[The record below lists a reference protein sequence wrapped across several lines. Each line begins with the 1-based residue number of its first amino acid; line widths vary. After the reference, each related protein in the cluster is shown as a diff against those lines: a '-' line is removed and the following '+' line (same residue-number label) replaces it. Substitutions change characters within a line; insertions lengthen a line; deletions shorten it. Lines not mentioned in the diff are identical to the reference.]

1 MTHRYDIEGLKT
13 RIEGIKTE
21 ENPALVRQKSRDFYW
36 YSPTLKRQLEN
47 VTGDILVSPASE
59 GEVLRVLA
67 AAYELG
73 IPVTPRGTGTG
84 NYGQAMPLSGGIIL
98 DMSGMDKVKE
108 IGLGRLVAEP
118 GAMLAKIDRQTRP
131 HSGQELRL
139 FPSTYAT
146 ASLGGFI
153 AGGSGGVGS
162 IRWGGLRD
170 AGNILSLKVA
180 TMEATPRILTLT
192 GDDLHKVAHA
202 YGTNGIIT
210 EVSVPLAPAYTWVD
224 LIVGFNT
231 LAEAAAYANA
241 LGEQD
246 GLLLKELAV
255 IAAPVPHDVFL
266 RHQKF
271 LPRDKH
277 IAVIMVA
284 EHALDATLA
293 FTRRVSG
300 AEVLFRQDAMS
311 PEELRGLPPAFEL
324 AWNHTTLRAL
334 RVDPSITYLQTLYPF
349 PNQLEL
355 VEKVHAHFGD
365 EVIAHLE
372 FVRFDGKITC
382 FGLPLVRFTSEE
394 RLEEIIRIHEDM
406 GVPVFNPHRYTLEE
420 GGMKQTDAVQLA
432 FKREADPRGLLNPG
446 KMIAWENPD
455 YDYASGRTYLFPGL
469 ADRAA

>member
-1 MTHRYDIEGLKT
+1 MTHRYDIEGLKS
-13 RIEGIKTE
+13 RIDGIKTE
-21 ENPALVRQKSRDFYW
+21 DNPALVRQKSRDFFW

-59 GEVLRVLA
+59 SEVLRVLA

-84 NYGQAMPLSGGIIL
+84 NYGQAMPLSGGVVL

-108 IGLGRLVAEP
+108 IGPGRLVAEP

-170 AGNILSLKVA
+170 AGNVLSLKVA
-180 TMEATPRILTLT
+180 TMEASPRVLTLT

-210 EVSVPLAPAYTWVD
+210 EVSVPLAPAYTWVEV
-224 LIVGFNT
+224 IVGFDT
-231 LAEAAAYANA
+231 LAAAAAYANA

-271 LPRDKH
+271 LPREKH
-277 IAVIMVA
+277 IAVVMVA

-293 FTRRVSG
+293 FIRRFAG
-300 AEVLFRQDAMS
+300 AEVLFRQDVMS

-334 RVDPSITYLQTLYPF
+334 RIDPSITYLQTLYPF
-349 PNQLEL
+349 PNQLDL
-355 VEKVHAHFGD
+355 VEKTRERFGD
-365 EVIAHLE
+365 EVMAHLE

-394 RLEEIIRIHEDM
+394 RLDEIIRIHEDM

-455 YDYASGRTYLFPGL
+455 YDYTSGKTYLFPGL

>member
-47 VTGDILVSPASE
+47 VTGDILVSPANES
-59 GEVLRVLA
+59 EVLRVLA

-293 FTRRVSG
+293 FTRRFSG

>member
-47 VTGDILVSPASE
+47 VTGDILVSPANE

-300 AEVLFRQDAMS
+300 AEVLFRQDVMS